1 MASRA
6 LPLRWRTLQ
15 DIADVLL
22 ATTDGSAKDRQTY
35 DHNLAEYDRLRAS
48 VMTSV
53 QRAMKKDAEAGRWV
67 AFGRRHPDAPEE
79 TIPPYYWPFLD
90 IDMEEDSA
98 KGHDLLFRGIRCLL
112 AGEIPADH
120 PILEQIHPQAPD
132 TPPASAD
139 EGHPVEDVSAPQPP
153 ITLYS
158 GTQGRP
164 SSVETL
170 VIPELRRRA
179 AEGVMEPSLARECRY
194 LSEWLRSNHPAAYQ
208 IKPVSLENSLRQLH
222 RELKSPPHETPTT
235 PAGPSNAPLKPP
247 LNYNFAGILMPL
259 IHGVDCRYLDCRRG
273 VAPLGMKG
281 IDNDGHSPRPGGN
294 QHLPR
299 LH

>member
-6 LPLRWRTLQ
+6 LPLRWRALQ
-15 DIADVLL
+15 DIADALL
-22 ATTDGSAKDRQTY
+22 ATTTVPEGHTLAEAMDRIRRHRDRETEIFTATTDGSAKDRQTY
-35 DHNLAEYDRLRAS
+35 DHNLAEFDRLLAS

-112 AGEIPADH
+112 AEEIPVDH

-132 TPPASAD
+132 TPPACDKPTSAD
-139 EGHPVEDVSAPQPP
+139 ENRPIGEAAPPPSPV
-153 ITLYS
+153 TLYS

-170 VIPELRRRA
+170 IMPELRRRA
-179 AEGVMEPSLARECRY
+179 AAGIMEPSLARECRY
-194 LSEWLRSNHPAAYQ
+194 LSEWLRSNHPTAHQ

-222 RELKSPPHETPTT
+222 RELKSAPT
-235 PAGPSNAPLKPP
+235 K
-247 LNYNFAGILMPL
+247 
-259 IHGVDCRYLDCRRG
+259 H
-273 VAPLGMKG
+273 
-281 IDNDGHSPRPGGN
+281 
-294 QHLPR
+294 
-299 LH
+299 